1 MEGLYFNQIIAT
13 LEEQL
18 CQDEVEEDA
27 AGVELEEEDK
37 EQQEDAVQDFAGV
50 NVERVQCTRS
60 TLTHVH
66 VHVHGQN

>member
-1 MEGLYFNQIIAT
+1 MLITCCVLAT

-50 NVERVQCTRS
+50 NVERVD
-60 TLTHVH
+60 
-66 VHVHGQN
+66 GQN

>member
-50 NVERVQCTRS
+50 NVERVD
-60 TLTHVH
+60 
-66 VHVHGQN
+66 GQN